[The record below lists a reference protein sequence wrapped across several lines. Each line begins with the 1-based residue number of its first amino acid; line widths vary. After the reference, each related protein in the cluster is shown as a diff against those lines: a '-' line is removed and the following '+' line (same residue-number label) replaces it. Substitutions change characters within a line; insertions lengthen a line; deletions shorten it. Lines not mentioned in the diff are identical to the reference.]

1 MSAALADIFDPSRR
15 VVTDLVVLELPEPP
29 SVNALFAN
37 VSVARR
43 ERARRYGRSLPGRM
57 KSQAYLTWINAAG
70 WLIQAQRPG
79 RISGRY
85 EITISAGPTRKD
97 LANLEKA
104 LGDLMQTHGIIEND
118 RLADRVTIE
127 RDPDLKPRTVRVLI
141 RPAEPA

>member
-1 MSAALADIFDPSRR
+1 MSAALSDLFDPNRR

-37 VSVARR
+37 VSVERR

-79 RISGRY
+79 RIAGRY
-85 EITISAGPTRKD
+85 EITISVGATRKD

-104 LGDLMQTHGIIEND
+104 LGDILQTHGVIEND
-118 RLADRVTIE
+118 RLAHRITIG
-127 RDPDLKPRTVRVLI
+127 RDPDLKPRTVRVTI
-141 RPAEPA
+141 RPGGPT